1 MEPLRLKSV
10 LLAGLGAL
18 GYTKEKL
25 QGLVEGMVEKGEL
38 TREQGEKVIG
48 GWVERGK
55 EEQAGLST
63 RISEELQKLVTK
75 LHLVTREDLERLTA
89 RVAELEKRAGVAPG
103 NGKAG
108 APGPR

>member
-55 EEQAGLST
+55 EEQAGFTS
-63 RISEELQKLVTK
+63 RISEEMQKLVSK
-75 LHLVTREDLERLTA
+75 LHLVSREDLERLTA
-89 RVAELEKRAGVAPG
+89 RVAELEKRLGGGAGT
-103 NGKAG
+103 
-108 APGPR
+108 R